1 MNIEQNTK
9 HAACAKQVER
19 QVEKKSY
26 THHTDSQK
34 QTNRQGM
41 CVRETEAIID
51 KALMFGIHTPS
62 FPLNSQV
69 VVQTTVRGNGDQDIS
84 WYKQYYYLYMCLTP
98 PREWMNV
105 SQCTI
110 HGRDRDVRCL
120 AFFSFLSLPL
130 LCFIPCL
137 APGDFTCHLL
147 SFNFFNSFLLSAV
160 STTHP
165 VVSLLT
171 LAYPPCLAAS
181 ELSYPTN

>member
-1 MNIEQNTK
+1 
-9 HAACAKQVER
+9 
-19 QVEKKSY
+19 
-26 THHTDSQK
+26 
-34 QTNRQGM
+34 
-41 CVRETEAIID
+41 
-51 KALMFGIHTPS
+51 
-62 FPLNSQV
+62 
-69 VVQTTVRGNGDQDIS
+69 
-84 WYKQYYYLYMCLTP
+84 MCLTP

-181 ELSYPTN
+181 ELSYPTNWYPPLHTPEYGFEVIVWSEQRAVRFLTYNWVILSDTHEFRRKTSVRDNWVMRDTMELTWISLGFGAFCWLPSRLPIPWSLASHPSGGAPLD